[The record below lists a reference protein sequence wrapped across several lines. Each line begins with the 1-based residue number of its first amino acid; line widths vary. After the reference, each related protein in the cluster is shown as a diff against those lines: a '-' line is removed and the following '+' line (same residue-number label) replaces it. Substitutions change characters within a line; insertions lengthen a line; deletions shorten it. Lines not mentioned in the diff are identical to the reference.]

1 MTMMPNKIAGAAA
14 GQPPEF
20 IEVMQVGVSR

>member
-1 MTMMPNKIAGAAA
+1 MPNKIAGAAA